1 MMGLAIRNN
10 ETDVVDAY
18 WKQLRSLSLK
28 AKLQLA
34 TMLTTAALEEE
45 CLKDGAKPTRRVAK
59 VIRRA
64 EMPPTDA
71 ELQTRFDGLEVPEV
85 PEDPEWSQVI
95 SANMGKTIKPIEK
108 WL

>member
-1 MMGLAIRNN
+1 MMELAMRNK

-18 WKQLRSLSLK
+18 WEQLRSLTLK
-28 AKLQLA
+28 EKLQLA
-34 TMLTTAALEEE
+34 AMLTTAALEEE
-45 CLKDGAKPTRRVAK
+45 SLKDDSKPTRRVAK

-64 EMPPTDA
+64 NTPPTDA
-71 ELQTRFDGLEVPEV
+71 ELQTRFNGLEVPKV

-95 SANMGKTIKPIEK
+95 NAKTGKTIKPIEK